1 MRIVKLETFL
11 ANAGLRN
18 YLFVQ
23 LTTDDGLTG
32 LGEATLEWQEQ
43 TVQTL
48 LHEWVEDRVLGV
60 DPADV
65 VSFTDDLI
73 RDQYQ
78 GGSTVMTAISGVE
91 IAMWDLLGKAAGQ
104 PIYQLLGGQARE
116 HLFTYANG
124 WYGGARTPEAY
135 ALKAREV
142 KARGYRGLKID
153 PFGAAWKHLSI
164 EEMDGAV
171 ALVAAV
177 RHAVGEHVDVLIEGH
192 GRLSV
197 EHAIEV
203 GQRLAPYHPS
213 FFEEPVTPHS
223 LDQLLEVK
231 NALSYPIAAGERLYM
246 LEEFERCIDIGAAD
260 ILQPDLAHCGG
271 LHIGQRI
278 ASLCRP
284 HAIRLSPHCSIGPV
298 ALCAA
303 LHFGWATPEV
313 WMQESFAVY
322 DVPWRAELVQG
333 WDLEKDGQF
342 MLPDKPG
349 LGIEINLEAC
359 IRHPYQ
365 KHAFPSLWDRQWLEE
380 FTKGGG

>member
-1 MRIVKLETFL
+1 
-11 ANAGLRN
+11 
-18 YLFVQ
+18 
-23 LTTDDGLTG
+23 
-32 LGEATLEWQEQ
+32 
-43 TVQTL
+43 
-48 LHEWVEDRVLGV
+48 
-60 DPADV
+60 
-65 VSFTDDLI
+65 
-73 RDQYQ
+73 
-78 GGSTVMTAISGVE
+78 
-91 IAMWDLLGKAAGQ
+91 
-104 PIYQLLGGQARE
+104 
-116 HLFTYANG
+116 
-124 WYGGARTPEAY
+124 
-135 ALKAREV
+135 
-142 KARGYRGLKID
+142 
-153 PFGAAWKHLSI
+153 
-164 EEMDGAV
+164 
-171 ALVAAV
+171 
-177 RHAVGEHVDVLIEGH
+177 
-192 GRLSV
+192 
-197 EHAIEV
+197 
-203 GQRLAPYHPS
+203 
-213 FFEEPVTPHS
+213 
-223 LDQLLEVK
+223 
-231 NALSYPIAAGERLYM
+231 M